1 MYEYICLK
9 VISKSNEQAPSFS
22 QRLSTFWTQML
33 REDPDAFEMVYA
45 EKSEF
50 ESIGDRLNREYAVT
64 PEMAIQ
70 LGESL
75 RNAGFEHSPIDLED
89 LYSKYEIVEPEWMQ
103 IEH

>member
-1 MYEYICLK
+1 
-9 VISKSNEQAPSFS
+9 
-22 QRLSTFWTQML
+22 ML
-33 REDPDAFEMVYA
+33 REDPDTFEMVYA

-75 RNAGFEHSPIDLED
+75 QKAGFEHSPIDLED